1 MRRPRVG
8 LGDGRDETP
17 REPGLDSRGRMGKR
31 LAEPRDARLGRRGV
45 RSPRSRDGVSSRQDP
60 AALGGNRPR
69 GSRRSVFLQGAP
81 ASGGARAREERR
93 SREAGCPRRLR
104 GGRIPAGER
113 VRRIPRMRERVRGD
127 RVAPRRRG
135 GAPTTRRRGDPSGR
149 RGPGGRRPVVA
160 VCPQRNGRGRR
171 PGGRSVRKVG
181 VIGAG
186 MTLFRRRLQETGKE
200 MCFEATKMALDSA
213 GLTRADVDTV
223 VCGTAPDA
231 FDGVAM
237 KGEYLLDGCGGY
249 RKPYTRV
256 FTGGGTG
263 GFSTIAGGWH
273 VASRLAGVALVVNE
287 EKMSSCQP
295 HPQSVFA
302 HIWDPIL
309 HRPLQPNLVWIFAMG
324 MNRYMTVYGVKKED
338 IARVAVKNKRNAVGH
353 PCAQLADPNIT
364 LEDVMNSELMAWPV
378 RRLDISPPSDGAAAV
393 VLASE
398 DVVRKRKLKDQA
410 AWIEGV
416 RGCIDSTLRT
426 DRELFCPES
435 VKRV

>member
-8 LGDGRDETP
+8 LGEGRDETP

-31 LAEPRDARLGRRGV
+31 LAEPRDARLGRRGA
-45 RSPRSRDGVSSRQDP
+45 RPPRRGDGVSSGQDP

-93 SREAGCPRRLR
+93 GREPGSPRRLG

-113 VRRIPRMRERVRGD
+113 VRRIHRMRERVRGD

-135 GAPTTRRRGDPSGR
+135 GATTTRRRGDPSGR

-160 VCPQRNGRGRR
+160 VRPQRNGRGRR
-171 PGGRSVRKVG
+171 PGGGPVRKVG

-231 FDGVAM
+231 FDGVHM

-249 RKPYTRV
+249 RQPYTPV
-256 FTGGGTG
+256 FPGGGAG
-263 GFSTIAGGWH
+263 GFRTIPGWGD
-273 VASRLAGVALVVNE
+273 VAPRPAGVVLGVNE
-287 EKMSSCQP
+287 GEKSSP
-295 HPQSVFA
+295 HPPPPPGFRA
-302 HIWDPIL
+302 PWGPPPA
-309 HRPLQPNLVWIFAMG
+309 RPP
-324 MNRYMTVYGVKKED
+324 
-338 IARVAVKNKRNAVGH
+338 
-353 PCAQLADPNIT
+353 
-364 LEDVMNSELMAWPV
+364 
-378 RRLDISPPSDGAAAV
+378 
-393 VLASE
+393 
-398 DVVRKRKLKDQA
+398 
-410 AWIEGV
+410 
-416 RGCIDSTLRT
+416 
-426 DRELFCPES
+426 
-435 VKRV
+435 